1 LTSKL
6 KSTGQPASDQTEAT
20 EAPPEN
26 QCPNCGAALYGQFCF
41 ACGQNQKAVDRH
53 FITLVSEFLE
63 DVFTPNSR
71 TARTLSAVLFRPGF
85 LTREYFCGRKAKYI
99 QPIRLYLT
107 MSILFFFLVS
117 LSVSAPEI
125 QPQISAG
132 EEPNISVDTSWT
144 GLSEEDTQHLNQRLT
159 EQIAKATRLLKEDPD
174 RVRDIAIDNAP
185 PVIFCLVPM
194 FALILKLAYLNQRR
208 FYTEHLVLALH
219 NHSFLFFALL
229 LETLIDLVASGN
241 IKEWLEIPIDAWI
254 PIYLLL
260 SLKVYYAEGWFV
272 TFVKFSI
279 LAISYW
285 SLFLVVAMS
294 AALVG
299 VMSL

>member
-1 LTSKL
+1 MTSKL
-6 KSTGQPASDQTEAT
+6 TPTGQPASGLTGAT
-20 EAPPEN
+20 DAQPQN

-41 ACGQNQKAVDRH
+41 ACGQNQKTVDRH
-53 FITLVSEFLE
+53 FTTLVSEFLE

-71 TARTLSAVLFRPGF
+71 TARTLTAVLFRPGF
-85 LTREYFCGRKAKYI
+85 LTREYFFGRKAKYI

-117 LSVSAPEI
+117 LTVSAPEG
-125 QPQISAG
+125 QPQISVG
-132 EEPNISVDTSWT
+132 EESTISVDTSWP
-144 GLSEEDTQHLNQRLT
+144 GLSEEDSQHLNQRLT
-159 EQIAKATRLLKEDPD
+159 EQIAKANKLLKEDPD

-185 PVIFCLVPM
+185 PVIFCLVPL
-194 FALILKLAYLNQRR
+194 FALILKLVYLNQRR

-260 SLKVYYAEGWFV
+260 SLKVYYAESWLL
-272 TFVKFSI
+272 TLVKFTV
-279 LAISYW
+279 LTVSYW
-285 SLFLVVAMS
+285 SLFMIVAMS